1 MNEPDGRESIDT
13 RRFRW
18 MIGGFGL
25 ALVAAISVYGLATR
39 GVKSAG
45 IPPGRALPY
54 FAAPLAASTLD
65 GDPNLNPPC
74 TTAKHDPRALNVCL
88 LVARAPLVL
97 ALFVPGSREC
107 RRQVDAVQAVSG
119 EFGSRAV
126 SFAAVAVHAGHSQVA
141 ALVRAHRWT
150 IPVAFDRDG
159 SVGELY
165 GVAICPML
173 ELAGRGGV
181 VQQRL
186 LGGRWLDTAA
196 LAARVRALLAGGG

>member
-1 MNEPDGRESIDT
+1 
-13 RRFRW
+13 

-54 FAAPLAASTLD
+54 FAAPLAASTLN

>member
-45 IPPGRALPY
+45 IPPGKALPY
-54 FAAPLAASTLD
+54 FAAPLAASTLN

-119 EFGSRAV
+119 EFASRAV
-126 SFAAVAVHAGHSQVA
+126 SFAAVAVHAGHRQVA

-159 SVGELY
+159 SVGQLY

-196 LAARVRALLAGGG
+196 LAARVRALLAGSG

>member
-1 MNEPDGRESIDT
+1 VNEPDGRESIDT

-54 FAAPLAASTLD
+54 FAAPLAASTLN

>member
-54 FAAPLAASTLD
+54 FAAPLAASTLN